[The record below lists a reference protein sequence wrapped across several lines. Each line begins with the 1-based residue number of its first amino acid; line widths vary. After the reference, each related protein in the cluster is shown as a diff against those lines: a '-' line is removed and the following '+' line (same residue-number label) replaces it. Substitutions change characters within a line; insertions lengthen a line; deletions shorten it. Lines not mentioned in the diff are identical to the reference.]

1 MTVRLPASTV
11 TNPNSHRPNIEPYL
25 AACVQLRSD
34 ENVKGNLDRAE
45 RLIRRAAEAG
55 AKLITTPEAT
65 PLLGPQFHKVDK
77 AESLEGLSVKR
88 LKALAKELKVHLL
101 LGSIAEKRID
111 DEGKIDKLRCYNTS
125 VLLSP
130 EGETLATYRKIH
142 LFDVDVRGKVTIR
155 ESDSVEPGDQVV
167 VVDTPLG
174 KIGMSVCY
182 DVRFPELYRALVD
195 RGAELI
201 VVPSA
206 FTLTT
211 GKDHWHP
218 LLKARA
224 IECQAWVI
232 APAQWGQHD
241 EGGKRVSYGHSLI
254 IDPWGIVK
262 ADAGHGEGLC
272 LAEVDVNRVHEVRGA
287 VPVQQHRRL

>member
-1 MTVRLPASTV
+1 MRLPASTV
-11 TNPNSHRPNIEPYL
+11 VNPNSHRPLIQPYT
-25 AACVQLRSD
+25 AACVQLCSD
-34 ENVKGNLDRAE
+34 EDTKGNLDRAE
-45 RLIRRAAEAG
+45 LLIRRAAEAG
-55 AKLITTPEAT
+55 AKLIATPEAT
-65 PLLGPQFHKVDK
+65 PLLGPQFHKVDR
-77 AESLEGLSVKR
+77 AESVEGLSVKR
-88 LKALAKELKVHLL
+88 LSALAQELGIHLL
-101 LGSIAEKRID
+101 LGSIAERRLMED
-111 DEGKIDKLRCYNTS
+111 GSVDQHRCYNTS
-125 VLLSP
+125 VFINP
-130 EGETLATYRKIH
+130 EGEVIATYRKIH

-155 ESDSVEPGDQVV
+155 ESDSVEAGDQIVV
-167 VVDTPLG
+167 VETPLG
-174 KIGMSVCY
+174 KIGLSICY

-201 VVPSA
+201 MVPSA
-206 FTLTT
+206 FTSTT

-262 ADAGHGEGLC
+262 ADAGHGEGIC
-272 LAEVDVNRVHEVRGA
+272 LAEIDVNRVHEVRGA
-287 VPVQQHRRL
+287 VPVQEHRRL

>member
-1 MTVRLPASTV
+1 MRLPASTV
-11 TNPNSHRPNIEPYL
+11 TNPNSHRPNIPPYI

-45 RLIRRAAEAG
+45 RLIRRAADCG

-65 PLLGPQFHKVDK
+65 PLLGPQFHKVDR
-77 AESLEGLSVKR
+77 AESLEGASVKR

-101 LGSIAEKRID
+101 LGSVAEKKTLED
-111 DEGKIDKLRCYNTS
+111 GTVDKTRCYNTS
-125 VLLSP
+125 VLISP
-130 EGETLATYRKIH
+130 EGEQLAMYRKIH

-155 ESDSVEPGDQVV
+155 ESDTVEPGDQVV

-174 KIGMSVCY
+174 KIGLSVCY

-201 VVPSA
+201 MVPSA

-241 EGGKRVSYGHSLI
+241 EGGKRVSFGHSLI

-262 ADAGHGEGLC
+262 ADAGHGEGIC
-272 LAEVDVNRVHEVRGA
+272 LAEIDVNRVHEVRGA